1 MYKKDISMTENKI
14 DLIRQY
20 LLKVKTANKEL
31 TKKEAFKDLL
41 NRLYGADRDILSII
55 DRMSLGAEA
64 AVVNIPRKDGL
75 HRGSADTLYNRIII
89 EFENDL
95 KISLKHAKEQLAGY
109 LLGQFKSGEGYH
121 FTLIAT
127 DLITWRVFAPDVSCL
142 DRLDSLREDELV
154 LNEIESA
161 AIVLTEANAEDFYYW
176 IDRFLF
182 QEEKLKATLKRIE
195 EAFGYQSS
203 VFIECYRIF
212 TAWFREAQRYGEV
225 QVAFEQWRK
234 FLSVAYGSF
243 DARETIFLIH
253 TYLSV
258 FAKMLAY
265 AFISNDDYMSD
276 EEIGEII
283 DGSIFQKRNIGNFV
297 DNDFF
302 HWVKGDQSFRN
313 LRKAFRLIAQEISR
327 FDFTDV
333 DEDVLKGVYQELIDL
348 DTRRALGEYYT
359 PDWLCERIVG
369 EFTFA
374 SGDRIL
380 DPACGSGSFLR
391 AVIRRMR
398 DINPDM
404 TVEDINDAIYG
415 IDIHPL
421 SVQIAKTTLLLALG
435 KGVIAA
441 KRPIHLNIILA
452 NTLLS
457 PEGVEDLFGSE
468 FTLPIDKEKYVLN
481 TQVFENVRLFDDAL
495 DACEELSAW
504 DLHQPKMVRKEFSTI
519 LNRRVSGGVNRQ
531 QTDSFYEIYQ
541 GLKKVKE
548 QGRDS
553 IWKFIIQN
561 LYKPYFFS
569 GKFDFIIGNPPWF
582 TYSSIKNEE
591 YQNLLNELAEKYDV
605 KPEKA
610 ANFPHL
616 EIAAIFLAHCGGY
629 FLKDKGS
636 LAFVLPRSFFSADH
650 HDNTRS
656 GRALGYR
663 ISRMWDLQ
671 GVSPLFRVPSCVLFA
686 AKAASKK
693 KRHLPAAG
701 VPGVVLSGSL
711 PAHNC
716 NLQAATPRL
725 HETPVTWFYARQGR
739 ASAFSTR
746 KSKPATTENPY
757 KKRFR
762 QGATIVPRAFY
773 FVDLDQAP
781 PPDFEDRLISVK
793 TAPAIQAD
801 AKAPWKGI
809 TLRGKI
815 ESRFLFRTAI
825 ARSILPFALHDPS
838 LVALPVTA
846 QRNAQGDKTIL
857 LYAPDDLLREGWM
870 NAARWFRNVEN
881 IWKTA
886 CTEKNQTISSENYL
900 NWQNKLTEQSLDA
913 PWLVLYSAS
922 AKDANAV
929 AIQRGDLDREF
940 FVESTAYWFATHDP
954 EEAFYLTAILNSA
967 VPNALMKDF
976 QAKGLFGER
985 HVHKKILDISF
996 PQFDRNNAAHLT
1008 LAALGQTAHEK
1019 TAAYL
1024 QENPPPPFL
1033 TALPLGR
1040 LRLAI
1045 KDRLA
1050 EEMSRI
1056 DKTVRKIIAGA

>member
-1 MYKKDISMTENKI
+1 
-14 DLIRQY
+14 
-20 LLKVKTANKEL
+20 
-31 TKKEAFKDLL
+31 
-41 NRLYGADRDILSII
+41 
-55 DRMSLGAEA
+55 MSLGAEA

-75 HRGSADTLYNRIII
+75 HRGSIDTLYSRVII

-121 FTLIAT
+121 FTLIAS

-161 AIVLTEANAEDFYYW
+161 AMILTEDNAEDFYYW

-182 QEEKLKATLKRIE
+182 REEKQKATLKRIE

-302 HWVKGDQSFRN
+302 HWVKGNQSFRN

-374 SGDRIL
+374 PGDRIL

-391 AVIRRMR
+391 AAIHRMR
-398 DINPDM
+398 DINPEM
-404 TVEDINDAIYG
+404 TVEDINDAVYG

-452 NTLLS
+452 NTLLA
-457 PEGVEDLFGSE
+457 PEGVEDLFGNE

-481 TQVFENVRLFDDAL
+481 TQVFEDVRLFDDAL
-495 DACEELSAW
+495 EACEELSNW
-504 DLHQPKMVRKEFSTI
+504 NLHQPKMAKKKFSTI
-519 LNRRVSGGVNRQ
+519 LNRRVAAGGVNRQ
-531 QTDSFYEIYQ
+531 QADSFYEIYL

-561 LYKPYFFS
+561 LYKPYFLS
-569 GKFDFIIGNPPWF
+569 GKFDVIIGNPPWF
-582 TYSSIKNEE
+582 TYSAIKNEE
-591 YQNLLNELAEKYDV
+591 YQNILNGLAERYDV

-616 EIAAIFLAHCGGY
+616 EIAAIFLAHCGAY
-629 FLKDKGS
+629 FLKEKGR

-663 ISRMWDLQ
+663 ISQMWDLQ

-686 AKAASKK
+686 DKAGPKK
-693 KRHLPAAG
+693 KRHLPATG
-701 VPGVVLSGSL
+701 VPGVIFNGSL
-711 PAHNC
+711 TAHNC
-716 NLQAATPRL
+716 NLQTATPRL
-725 HETPVTWFYARQGR
+725 HETPVNWFYARQGR

-746 KSKPATTENPY
+746 KSKQTTIENPY

-773 FVDLDQAP
+773 FVELDQAP
-781 PPDFEDRLISVK
+781 PPDFENRLISIK
-793 TAPAIQAD
+793 TALAIQAD
-801 AKAPWKGI
+801 AKEPWKGI

-838 LVALPVTA
+838 LVVLPVTA
-846 QRNAQGDKTIL
+846 ERNAQGDKTIL
-857 LYAPDDLLREGWM
+857 LYAPDDLLREGWL
-870 NAARWFRNVEN
+870 NAARWFRD
-881 IWKTA
+881 
-886 CTEKNQTISSENYL
+886 
-900 NWQNKLTEQSLDA
+900 TEQSLDA
-913 PWLVLYSAS
+913 PCLVLYNAS

-929 AIQRGDLDREF
+929 AIRRDDLDRDF
-940 FVESTAYWFATHDP
+940 FVDHTTYWFATRDP
-954 EEAFYLTAILNSA
+954 EEAHYLTAILNSA

-985 HVHKKILDISF
+985 HVHKKILDVYF
-996 PQFDRNNAAHLT
+996 PEFDRNNAAHLS

-1024 QENPPPPFL
+1024 VENPPPPFL
-1033 TALPLGR
+1033 AALLLGR
-1040 LRLAI
+1040 LRLGI
-1045 KDRLA
+1045 KVRLA
-1050 EEMSRI
+1050 EEMNKI
-1056 DKTVRKIIAGA
+1056 DTTVRQIIAGA

>member
-1 MYKKDISMTENKI
+1 MAEEKT

-20 LLKVKTANKEL
+20 LSKVRTAHKEL

-41 NRLYGADRDILSII
+41 NRLYGADREILDVI

-75 HRGSADTLYNRIII
+75 HRGSADTLFNRIII

-95 KISLKHAKEQLAGY
+95 KVSLKHAREQLAGY

-121 FTLIAT
+121 FTLIAS
-127 DLITWRVFAPDVSCL
+127 DLITWRVFAPDIACL
-142 DRLDSLREDELV
+142 DRLDTIREDELV

-161 AIVLTEANAEDFYYW
+161 AITLSDDNAEDFYYW

-182 QEEKLKATLKRIE
+182 QEEKQKATLKRIE
-195 EAFGYQSS
+195 EAFGYQSA

-212 TAWFREAQRYGEV
+212 TSWFREAKRYGEV
-225 QVAFEQWRK
+225 QVAFEQWRR

-253 TYLSV
+253 TYLSI

-265 AFISNDDYMSD
+265 AFVSNDEYLSD
-276 EEIGEII
+276 QEIKGIL
-283 DGSIFQKRNIGNFV
+283 DGSIFQKRNIANFV
-297 DNDFF
+297 DDDFF
-302 HWVKGDQSFRN
+302 HWVTGDQSFRN
-313 LRKAFRLIAQEISR
+313 LRKAFRLISQEISL
-327 FDFTDV
+327 FDFTAV

-374 SGDRIL
+374 PDSAIL

-391 AVIRRMR
+391 AAIRRIR
-398 DINPDM
+398 ELYPDRS
-404 TVEDINDAIYG
+404 VEDVNDVVYG

-452 NTLLS
+452 NTLLA
-457 PEGVEDLFGSE
+457 PEGVEDLFGNE
-468 FTLPIDKEKYVLN
+468 FTLPIDTEKYVLN
-481 TQVFENVRLFDDAL
+481 TKVFENVHLFDNAL
-495 DACEELSAW
+495 DTCEELSAW
-504 DLHQPKMVRKEFSTI
+504 GLHQPKMTKKDFVTV
-519 LNRRVSGGVNRQ
+519 LDRRVAGGVSRQ
-531 QTDSFYEIYQ
+531 QADSFYEIYL
-541 GLKKVKE
+541 GLKTAKE
-548 QGRDS
+548 RGRDS

-561 LYKPYFFS
+561 NYKPYFLS

-591 YQNLLNELAEKYDV
+591 YQDILNDLAERYDV

-616 EIAAIFLAHCGGY
+616 EIAAIFLAHCGAY
-629 FLKDKGS
+629 FLKENGR

-656 GRALGYR
+656 GRALGYKIAR
-663 ISRMWDLQ
+663 IWDLQ
-671 GVSPLFRVPSCVLFA
+671 DVSPLFRVPACVLFA
-686 AKAASKK
+686 DKAEEKK
-693 KRHLPAAG
+693 KRNLPAAG
-701 VPGVVLSGSL
+701 VPGVVMHGNL

-725 HETPVTWFYARQGR
+725 HETPVVWHYAKQGR

-746 KSKPATTENPY
+746 KSRPATAENPY
-757 KKRFR
+757 KSRFR

-773 FVDLDQAP
+773 FVELDQEA
-781 PPDFEDRLISVK
+781 PPDFADRLISVK
-793 TAPAIQAD
+793 TAESIQAD

-809 TLRGKI
+809 KWSGKI

-838 LVALPVTA
+838 LVALPITA
-846 QRNAQGDKTIL
+846 DPDSQGEKRIL
-857 LYAPDDLLREGWM
+857 LYGPDELLREGWT
-870 NAARWFRNVEN
+870 NAARWFRNAEN
-881 IWKTA
+881 IWKIA
-886 CTEKNQTISSENYL
+886 RTEKSKDMTSNGRLNY
-900 NWQNKLTEQSLDA
+900 QNGLTNQSLDA

-929 AIQRGDLDREF
+929 ALGRDSLDLDF
-940 FVESTAYWFATHDP
+940 FVDHKTYWLASHDP
-954 EEAFYLTAILNSA
+954 EEVFYLAAILNSA
-967 VPNALMKDF
+967 TPNALMKDF
-976 QAKGLFGER
+976 QSKGLFGAR
-985 HVHKKILDISF
+985 DVHKKILDVFF
-996 PQFDRNNAAHLT
+996 PQYDRNNAAHT
-1008 LAALGQTAHEK
+1008 SLAALGRAAHEK
-1019 TAAYL
+1019 TARYL
-1024 QENPPPPFL
+1024 TENPPPPFL
-1033 TALPLGR
+1033 AALPLGR
-1040 LRLAI
+1040 LRLDI
-1045 KDRLA
+1045 KRHLV
-1050 EEMSRI
+1050 EEMKEI
-1056 DKTVRKIIAGA
+1056 DKTVRKIISGA

>member
-1 MYKKDISMTENKI
+1 MAEDKT

-41 NRLYGADRDILSII
+41 NRLYSADLDILSVI

-75 HRGSADTLYNRIII
+75 HRGSADTLYSRIII

-121 FTLIAT
+121 FTLIAS

-161 AIVLTEANAEDFYYW
+161 AMILTEDNAEDFYYW

-182 QEEKLKATLKRIE
+182 QEEKQKATLRRIE

-374 SGDRIL
+374 PGDRIL

-391 AVIRRMR
+391 AAIRRMR
-398 DINPDM
+398 DINPEM
-404 TVEDINDAIYG
+404 TVEDINDAVYG

-435 KGVIAA
+435 KGVIGA

-452 NTLLS
+452 NTLLA
-457 PEGVEDLFGSE
+457 PEGVEDLFGNE

-481 TQVFENVRLFDDAL
+481 TQVFEDVRMFDAAL

-504 DLHQPKMVRKEFSTI
+504 DLHQPKMAKKEFSTI
-519 LNRRVSGGVNRQ
+519 LNRRVSGGVNRLQ
-531 QTDSFYEIYQ
+531 ADSFYEIYL

-548 QGRDS
+548 RGRDS

-561 LYKPYFFS
+561 LYKPYFLS
-569 GKFDFIIGNPPWF
+569 GKFDVIIGNPPWF
-582 TYSSIKNEE
+582 TYSAIKNEE
-591 YQNLLNELAEKYDV
+591 YQNILNGLAERYDV

-616 EIAAIFLAHCGGY
+616 EIAAIFLAHCGAY
-629 FLKDKGS
+629 FLNDKGR

-663 ISRMWDLQ
+663 ISQMWDLQ

-686 AKAASKK
+686 EKAEGKK
-693 KRHLPAAG
+693 KRHLPATG
-701 VPGVVLSGSL
+701 VPGVVFNGSL
-711 PAHNC
+711 TAHNC

-725 HETPVTWFYARQGR
+725 HETPVNWFYAKQGR

-746 KSKPATTENPY
+746 KAKPTTIENPY

-773 FVDLDQAP
+773 FVELDQAP
-781 PPDFEDRLISVK
+781 PPDFEDRLISIK
-793 TAPAIQAD
+793 TALAIQAD
-801 AKAPWKGI
+801 AKEPWKGI

-846 QRNAQGDKTIL
+846 DRNAEGDKTIL
-857 LYAPDDLLREGWM
+857 LYAPDDLLREGWL
-870 NAARWFRNVEN
+870 NAARWFRDASN
-881 IWKTA
+881 IWEISK
-886 CTEKNQTISSENYL
+886 TEKSKEMSCNGRLNYQNGLTNQN
-900 NWQNKLTEQSLDA
+900 LDA
-913 PWLVLYSAS
+913 PWLVLYSTS

-929 AIQRGDLDREF
+929 SIRRDDLDRDF
-940 FVESTAYWFATHDP
+940 FVDHKTYWFATHDP
-954 EEAFYLTAILNSA
+954 EEAYYLTAVLNSA
-967 VPNALMKDF
+967 IPNALMKDF
-976 QAKGLFGER
+976 QSKGLFGAR
-985 HVHKKILDISF
+985 DVHKKILDVYF
-996 PQFDRNNAAHLT
+996 PKFDKNNTAHRT
-1008 LAALGQTAHEK
+1008 LAAFGRAAHEK

-1024 QENPPPPFL
+1024 RENPPPPFL
-1033 TALPLGR
+1033 AALPLGR
-1040 LRLAI
+1040 LRLDI
-1045 KDRLA
+1045 KRRLA
-1050 EEMSRI
+1050 EEMSKI
-1056 DKTVRKIIAGA
+1056 DKTVRQIIASA

>member
-1 MYKKDISMTENKI
+1 MAINKSE
-14 DLIRQY
+14 LIGQY
-20 LLKVKTANKEL
+20 LQKVKTANKEQ

-41 NRLYGADRDILSII
+41 NRLYGTDRDILNVI

-75 HRGSADTLYNRIII
+75 HRGSADTLYSRIII

-109 LLGQFKSGEGYH
+109 LLGQFKSGEGYN
-121 FTLIAT
+121 FTLIAS
-127 DLITWRVFAPDVSCL
+127 DLTTWRVFAPDVSCL
-142 DRLDSLREDELV
+142 DRLNSLREDELV

-161 AIVLTEANAEDFYYW
+161 AMILTEDNAEDFYYW

-243 DARETIFLIH
+243 DARENIFLIH

-327 FDFTDV
+327 FDFTEV

-369 EFTFA
+369 EFTFVP
-374 SGDRIL
+374 GDKIL

-404 TVEDINDAIYG
+404 TVEDINDAVYG

-452 NTLLS
+452 NTLLA
-457 PEGVEDLFGSE
+457 PEGVEDLFGNE
-468 FTLPIDKEKYVLN
+468 FTLPIDKENYVLN
-481 TQVFENVRLFDDAL
+481 TQVFEDVRLFDSAL
-495 DACEELSAW
+495 DACEELSSW
-504 DLHQPKMVRKEFSTI
+504 ELHQPKMPKKDFSTV
-519 LNRRVSGGVNRQ
+519 LNKRVIGGINTQ
-531 QTDSFYEIYQ
+531 QADSFYEIYM

-548 QGRDS
+548 LGRDS

-561 LYKPYFFS
+561 LYKPYFLS

-582 TYSSIKNEE
+582 TYSAIKNEE
-591 YQNLLNELAEKYDV
+591 YQNILNELAERYDV

-616 EIAAIFLAHCGGY
+616 EIAAIFLAHGGSY
-629 FLKDKGS
+629 FLKESGR

-656 GRALGYR
+656 GRAQGYR
-663 ISRMWDLQ
+663 ISQMWDLQ
-671 GVSPLFRVPSCVLFA
+671 DISPLFRVPSCVIFA
-686 AKAASKK
+686 EKAVGKK

-701 VPGVVLSGSL
+701 VPGVAFNGGL

-725 HETPVTWFYARQGR
+725 CETPVNWFYTKQGR

-746 KSKPATTENPY
+746 KARPATGENPY
-757 KKRFR
+757 KRWFR
-762 QGATIVPRAFY
+762 QGATIVPRVFY
-773 FVDLDQAP
+773 FVELDQEM

-793 TAPAIQAD
+793 TADAVHAD
-801 AKAPWKGI
+801 AKTPWKCI

-838 LVALPVTA
+838 LVALPITA
-846 QRNAQGDKTIL
+846 DRNAQGDKTIL
-857 LYAPDDLLREGWM
+857 LYAPDDLLREGWL
-870 NAARWFRNVEN
+870 NAARWFRDVEN

-886 CTEKNQTISSENYL
+886 RTEKNQTISSGNYL
-900 NWQNKLTEQSLDA
+900 NWQNKLTDQNLNA
-913 PWLVLYSAS
+913 PWLVLYNAS

-929 AIQRGDLDREF
+929 AVEQGTFDREF
-940 FVESTAYWFATHDP
+940 FVDYAAYWFATHDP
-954 EEAFYLTAILNSA
+954 DEAFYLAAILNSSI
-967 VPNALMKDF
+967 PNTLMKDF
-976 QAKGLFGER
+976 QSKGLFGAR
-985 HVHKKILDISF
+985 HVSKKILDIPF
-996 PQFDRNNAAHLT
+996 PQF
-1008 LAALGQTAHEK
+1008 
-1019 TAAYL
+1019 
-1024 QENPPPPFL
+1024 
-1033 TALPLGR
+1033 
-1040 LRLAI
+1040 
-1045 KDRLA
+1045 
-1050 EEMSRI
+1050 EMGKI
-1056 DKTVRKIIAGA
+1056 DGIVRKIIAGV